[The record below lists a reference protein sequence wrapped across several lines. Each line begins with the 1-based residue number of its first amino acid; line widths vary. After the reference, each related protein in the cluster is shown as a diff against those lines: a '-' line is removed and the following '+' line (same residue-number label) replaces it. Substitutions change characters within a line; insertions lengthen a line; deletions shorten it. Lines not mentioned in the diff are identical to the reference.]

1 MQTQVQELLTEAK
14 ARLAE
19 ASAIAA
25 NPDASGEDKQKFVN
39 LTAEVVEIKN
49 RAEAMQ
55 RLHEAA
61 ADIEAFAQKK
71 MPKTK
76 PNIGGFKSLG
86 EFAQSVYR
94 ATFRNSYDPRLG
106 NPWSDPGEPSTPGKA
121 QGWVEDGLETKD
133 LVENIG
139 ASGGFMVQTQQMNQL
154 LQVPAPA
161 QIVRPRTTIVPMT
174 ARQIQWPVLD
184 QTSTTA
190 GRPHWYGGVLARWT
204 EEGESKPETQPTF
217 RQLNLVAHKLV
228 TYTEASDEL
237 LADSGQSI
245 EALLTSLFTGAIS
258 WYEEEAF
265 VNGTGAG
272 QPQGVVNAAA
282 TIAVGRAV
290 AGAIGL
296 GDLVNMLEQFHGS
309 NGVWMC
315 NPRGLSDLMLLN
327 GPAGNPSYVFMIS
340 ARDAMPNMLF
350 GMPLFFNEHCPA
362 LGERG
367 DIILAD
373 WRMYLVG
380 DRQAFT
386 VDASKHYRFQNDI
399 TSWRGVHRVDGRPWL
414 SAPLTWADGTHQSS
428 PFVVLD
434 SAVVT

>member
-1 MQTQVQELLTEAK
+1 MHTQVQELMTEAK
-14 ARLAE
+14 ARIAE
-19 ASAIAA
+19 AAAIAA
-25 NPDASGEDKQKFVN
+25 NPDASGEDKAKFMK
-39 LTAEVVEIKN
+39 LTAEVVELKG
-49 RAEAMQ
+49 RAEATA

-71 MPKTK
+71 MPQAAPDT
-76 PNIGGFKSLG
+76 GGFKRLG
-86 EFAQSVYR
+86 HFAQAVWRS
-94 ATFRNSYDPRLG
+94 TFRNQWDRRLG
-106 NPWSDPGEPSTPGKA
+106 SVWSDPAEPSTPQGGK
-121 QGWVEDGLETKD
+121 GWVEDGMERKD

-139 ASGGFMVQTQQMNQL
+139 ASGGFLVPLQQMNQL

-161 QIVRPRTTIVPMT
+161 QIVRPRCTIVPMT

-190 GRPHWYGGVLARWT
+190 GQPHWYGGILARWT
-204 EEGESKPETQPTF
+204 EEGETKHEDQPAF

-272 QPQGVVNAAA
+272 QPQGVVWAPA

-296 GDLVNMLEQFHGS
+296 NDLVNMLEQFQGS
-309 NGVWMC
+309 NGIWLC
-315 NPRGLSDLMLLN
+315 NHRGLSDLMLLN

-340 ARDAMPNMLF
+340 ARDAMPNTLF

-362 LGERG
+362 LGVRG

-386 VDASKHYRFQNDI
+386 VDASKHFRFQNDI
-399 TSWRGVHRVDGRPWL
+399 TAWRGVHRVDGRPWL
-414 SAPLTWADGTHQSS
+414 STPLTWRDGTHQSS

-434 SAVVT
+434 SAIAT